1 MKIPGL
7 QRVKTGRD
15 GSVILVVNGKTYTKS
30 GADMAVLGTG
40 SALRDDWRNAD
51 PKFPLLKLTYTKTKQ
66 STALEVGG
74 EN

>member
-1 MKIPGL
+1 MKIKGL

-15 GSVILVVNGKTYTKS
+15 GGILLAVNGKTYTRN
-30 GADMAVLGTG
+30 GAEMASIVTG
-40 SALRDDWRNAD
+40 PALRDALRASD
-51 PKFPLLKLTYTKTKQ
+51 PGFPLFQLTYTKTKQ